1 MMREILVAFLKI
13 GATAYGGPAI
23 QGVMQAEFQE
33 RRQWITKPQF
43 VEGLAFVNML
53 PGATAT
59 QLGIFLG
66 YRRAGWWGG
75 LLAGLGFCLPAF
87 AIMLALTLS
96 YSAFGVSPTLRSA
109 LYGLGPIVLAVF
121 AVAVYRLGRSALQSA
136 LHVLVA
142 GGAASAA
149 VFAPVATVWILLVAG
164 GLGLFFFYRR
174 RVGVLAVL
182 TLVAL
187 FAAARLATWSPA
199 FLAASPGSAPRLID
213 VATQFGIVGALT
225 FGGSLSIIA
234 LIQDQ
239 FVHNLG
245 WLTPQ
250 EFIDGLALGQ
260 LTPGPPV
267 MLAAYV
273 GYKVFG
279 LIGAVIAAIAIFLPS
294 FVTMFAL
301 LPVFERV
308 RTVSW
313 ARAALQG
320 MVAGVIGTL
329 AIALGRLAP
338 HAIVDPFA
346 VALFVAA
353 VAVMLFWRTAPVK
366 MAAGGAV
373 LGIVRRRVAA
383 AWGG

>member
-1 MMREILVAFLKI
+1 MREILAAFLKV

-23 QGVMQAEFQE
+23 LGVMQAEFQE
-33 RRQWITKPQF
+33 RRQWLTKPEF

-75 LLAGLGFCLPAF
+75 VLAGLGFCAPAF
-87 AIMLALTLS
+87 AIMLALTLA
-96 YSAFGVSPTLRSA
+96 YSALGVSPMLRAA

-121 AVAVYRLGRSALQSA
+121 GVAVYRLGRTALQS
-136 LHVLVA
+136 LTHVAIAA
-142 GGAASAA
+142 GAGTAA
-149 VFAPVATVWILLVAG
+149 VFAPFPTVCILLVAAG
-164 GLGLFFFYRR
+164 VGLFLFHRR
-174 RVGVLAVL
+174 RVGVVVLLTVVLVL
-182 TLVAL
+182 TALRLV
-187 FAAARLATWSPA
+187 TWSPA
-199 FLAASPGSAPRLID
+199 FAASSPGLAPGLLE
-213 VATQFGIVGALT
+213 VAAQFTVIGAFT

-239 FVHNLG
+239 IVHQLG

-273 GYKVFG
+273 GYKTLGVV
-279 LIGAVIAAIAIFLPS
+279 GAVVAATAIFLPS
-294 FVTMFAL
+294 FVMMFAL

-308 RTVSW
+308 RAVTW

-320 MVAGVIGTL
+320 MVAGVIGVL
-329 AIALGRLAP
+329 AVALARLAP

-346 VALFVAA
+346 ALVFVSAVTVLLVWRAA
-353 VAVMLFWRTAPVK
+353 PLKLV
-366 MAAGGAV
+366 AGGAV
-373 LGIVRRRVAA
+373 LGILRQRLAS
-383 AWGG
+383 AWGF